1 MCSEAQ
7 HYCERIRY
15 IQWSN
20 MMEQNDVSFIHG
32 VKFNELYPFEAT
44 ISEKYEFLGIELNTQ
59 RIHPIIKSIAIYFL
73 CT

>member
-1 MCSEAQ
+1 
-7 HYCERIRY
+7 
-15 IQWSN
+15 
-20 MMEQNDVSFIHG
+20 MEQNDVSFIHG
-32 VKFNELYPFEAT
+32 VKFNVLYPFEAT